1 MTYGYTLYLYP
12 GDKASHW
19 CEILDT
25 MEWLARK
32 YSVSDCRQS
41 NPKLH
46 KVFLKLQRSGIRFD
60 TVECD
65 RTAIFVEDT
74 VEVGSREK
82 SGGGVGR
89 RVKAW
94 GFGGKTG
101 KQVKRKLISMLK
113 AFGALV
119 KADEIMPD
127 LNEFQNITGT
137 DIDEIIA
144 HIRFEELKD
153 EGAFCWGV

>member
-12 GDKASHW
+12 DDKASHW

-25 MEWLARK
+25 MEWLTRK

-65 RTAIFVEDT
+65 RAAIFVEDT

-82 SGGGVGR
+82 IWWWRRPKGQGLGFWRQDRKAGEEKANFDAQGVWCACESR
-89 RVKAW
+89 RDHA
-94 GFGGKTG
+94 GP
-101 KQVKRKLISMLK
+101 
-113 AFGALV
+113 
-119 KADEIMPD
+119 E
-127 LNEFQNITGT
+127 
-137 DIDEIIA
+137 
-144 HIRFEELKD
+144 
-153 EGAFCWGV
+153 